1 MLVTFLVSLVVCLI
15 VFIII
20 ILNPSLS
27 SDIIA
32 IVNNLS
38 LPDIVTMSTGPKKG
52 PKIDTREDTNTAT
65 DAADASGSSTTT
77 GVTLADSNSNNN
89 DNNNDPP
96 SAMSDKELNAIL
108 LSHIYTLTPLNA
120 TMHGKIKR
128 QDVTRRDKT

>member
-38 LPDIVTMSTGPKKG
+38 LPDIVLTSSTGPKKG
-52 PKIDTREDTNTAT
+52 PKIDTREDTNTAS
-65 DAADASGSSTTT
+65 DAADASDRSTAT
-77 GVTLADSNSNNN
+77 GVTLADSNSNF
-89 DNNNDPP
+89 NDPP
-96 SAMSDKELNAIL
+96 STMSDKELNAIL